1 MYAMRRHIALG
12 ALALLFIVLTT
23 RSPAQA
29 ERVWDAELKRY
40 LTEQEMTLAEVF
52 LSEEEALTVMF
63 PTSTRIR
70 KEIIRL
76 TREQKEHIESRI
88 GWKFPEQE
96 FEVYIGETGTQ
107 LDGYAMIHNTV
118 GKHKP
123 MTYMVGV
130 DPEGQVTHV
139 ELMVFRESRGSEI
152 RKKRFNYQY
161 EGKTV
166 LDPVRIN
173 KDIINISGATMSVR
187 SMSAG
192 VKRVLVLIDEFH
204 LKPQGIGSDT
214 MAVRRSDKGFLG
226 KLFGN

>member
-1 MYAMRRHIALG
+1 MRRHIVLG
-12 ALALLFIVLTT
+12 ALCLRLFLLT
-23 RSPAQA
+23 SPSTAQA

-40 LTEQEMTLAEVF
+40 LTEQEMTHAEVF

-76 TREQKEHIESRI
+76 THEQKEHTESRI

-96 FEVYIGETGTQ
+96 FEIYIGETGAQ

-130 DPEGQVTHV
+130 DPGGQVTHV

-152 RKKRFNYQY
+152 RK
-161 EGKTV
+161 
-166 LDPVRIN
+166 
-173 KDIINISGATMSVR
+173 
-187 SMSAG
+187 
-192 VKRVLVLIDEFH
+192 
-204 LKPQGIGSDT
+204 
-214 MAVRRSDKGFLG
+214 
-226 KLFGN
+226 